1 MRELGAETEKGSRA
15 DGRGVMV
22 FATKLLA
29 RNRKLKENGPQML
42 RTHSISVR
50 RKESKSY
57 HDSKSRSQLNI

>member
-42 RTHSISVR
+42 R